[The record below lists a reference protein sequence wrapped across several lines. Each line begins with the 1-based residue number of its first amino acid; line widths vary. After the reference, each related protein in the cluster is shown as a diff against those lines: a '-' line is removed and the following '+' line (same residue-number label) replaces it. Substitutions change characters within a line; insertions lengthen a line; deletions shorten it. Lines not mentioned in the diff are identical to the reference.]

1 MRVELVCMRL
11 FDVGAEVDPARV
23 HQLAG
28 RPPQP
33 APLQSRSPLP
43 RSTAFPSPLEVVL
56 PWPDPGHPEGTVEVR
71 LHPVGVLAIRF
82 RLVVEAAGVEGLD
95 DAARSLRVGGATL
108 DEAAERLA
116 SQCRAEIAAALME
129 PYEADVGPERYD
141 VYCIQRTP
149 DEVPRFLRD
158 HAVPIARLVSG
169 SAAQPLVAAREA
181 AAAKHTLQYTPG
193 DAVVIGWDHAVIL
206 DEAGEYEDILD
217 VMELANAEL
226 LEFRTYDDYLDR
238 RLRQSFDA
246 LDRLWRRG
254 GIFRSAR
261 SRLQD
266 ISRLR
271 VGFARLTDNLHDTGK
286 IFGDWYIAQLH
297 HRLHE
302 RFHVSSWE
310 RAVAA
315 KMKTL
320 EDLFHMA
327 QEATH
332 NRRAVALE
340 SAIVLLFVISVVIQ
354 LRIGH

>member
-11 FDVGAEVDPARV
+11 FDMGAEVDPARV
-23 HQLAG
+23 QHLAG
-28 RPPQP
+28 RRPQP

-43 RSTAFPSPLEVVL
+43 RSTAFPLPLEVVL
-56 PWPDPGHPEGTVEVR
+56 PWPDPGHPDGSMEVR

-82 RLVVEAAGVEGLD
+82 RLPVQATALEGLD
-95 DAARSLRVGGATL
+95 DAVPSLRVGGATL
-108 DEAAERLA
+108 EEAAERLA
-116 SQCRAEIAAALME
+116 SQCRAELASAFME

-141 VYCIQRTP
+141 VYCVQVTP

-158 HAVPIARLVSG
+158 HASPIAGLVSD
-169 SAAQPLVAAREA
+169 SAGQPLVAAREA

-206 DEAGEYEDILD
+206 DEAGEYEDVLD
-217 VMELANAEL
+217 VMELANVEL

-246 LDRLWRRG
+246 LDRLWRPG

-261 SRLQD
+261 SRMQD

-297 HRLHE
+297 RSLHE
-302 RFHVSSWE
+302 RFHVPSWE
-310 RAVAA
+310 RAVAT
-315 KMKTL
+315 KMRTL

-332 NRRAVALE
+332 NRRATALE
-340 SAIVLLFVISVVIQ
+340 AAIVLLFVISVVIQ
-354 LRIGH
+354 LRVGH